1 METSER
7 VAAILAALD
16 ITHDV
21 LASQI
26 GVKVPDAR
34 RIMAGKRLYADEL
47 SNICHVTGIKADLLI
62 FLRKDAKN
70 E

>member
-1 METSER
+1 METPER

-16 ITHDV
+16 FTPDI

-62 FLRKDAKN
+62 IIEEGCKK
-70 E
+70 